1 MRAAA
6 EDATVGG
13 PLAPESP
20 SGQLLRELIQSH
32 PHLVPS
38 AAEKQLELLAKQLGE
53 EGEGEGKGVKDGKEG
68 GIAEKKTGSDL
79 VLYK

>member
-6 EDATVGG
+6 DDASSVGG
-13 PLAPESP
+13 PLSPESP
-20 SGQLLRELIQSH
+20 SGQLLRELIHSH

-38 AAEKQLELLAKQLGE
+38 AAEKQLELLAEQMGEDRE
-53 EGEGEGKGVKDGKEG
+53 EGKDGNEG
-68 GIAEKKTGSDL
+68 GKAEKKSGSDL